1 MRSIFQ
7 PPAYVHVRVELD
19 PSSSVTPRDQM
30 KAIHRAAA
38 EAAGIKEGEQRSTA
52 LCTTNAN
59 KIDWMRYAHLCE
71 EA

>member
-1 MRSIFQ
+1 MSIFQ
-7 PPAYVHVRVELD
+7 PPAYVHVRIKLD
-19 PSSSVTPRDQM
+19 PKSPVKARDQM

-59 KIDWMRYAHLCE
+59 KIDWRRYESLCE